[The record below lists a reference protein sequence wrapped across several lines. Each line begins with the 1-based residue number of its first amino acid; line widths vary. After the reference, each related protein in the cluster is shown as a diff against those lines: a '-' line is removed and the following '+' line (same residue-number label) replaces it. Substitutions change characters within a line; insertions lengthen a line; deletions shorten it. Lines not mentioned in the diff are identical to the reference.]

1 MRTSPSFSRA
11 CIHLEPIRLI
21 ARLGGASW
29 QMSHRSA
36 PTLPFST
43 PPSYSHSYSRP
54 ARDPLRG
61 LRPWS
66 QPRTDEAGWTGARM
80 SDASIR
86 KQDTPIWRPP
96 GPSEGHAIIR
106 AHRRPPP
113 PPQAIEPPVDD
124 KSTELLAD
132 ELRKSAAILAQAQ
145 AQMAEERQLSQM
157 REREAQAQLSEAIEL
172 GRQEERQK
180 AQLAVREA
188 NDSLS
193 ALAEANEQG
202 APAKGGKRAQKSGS
216 KAVSRGVPRRSKRHG
231 QHERVAVA
239 EEEEDEEEADEEY
252 GEAEADSE

>member
-1 MRTSPSFSRA
+1 
-11 CIHLEPIRLI
+11 
-21 ARLGGASW
+21 
-29 QMSHRSA
+29 MSHRSA

-113 PPQAIEPPVDD
+113 PPH
-124 KSTELLAD
+124 L
-132 ELRKSAAILAQAQ
+132 
-145 AQMAEERQLSQM
+145 
-157 REREAQAQLSEAIEL
+157 
-172 GRQEERQK
+172 
-180 AQLAVREA
+180 
-188 NDSLS
+188 
-193 ALAEANEQG
+193 
-202 APAKGGKRAQKSGS
+202 GKRAQKSS
-216 KAVSRGVPRRSKRHG
+216 NKAVSRGVPRRSKRHG

-239 EEEEDEEEADEEY
+239 EGEDEEEEADEEY

>member
-1 MRTSPSFSRA
+1 
-11 CIHLEPIRLI
+11 
-21 ARLGGASW
+21 
-29 QMSHRSA
+29 
-36 PTLPFST
+36 
-43 PPSYSHSYSRP
+43 
-54 ARDPLRG
+54 
-61 LRPWS
+61 
-66 QPRTDEAGWTGARM
+66 M

-202 APAKGGKRAQKSGS
+202 AAFVKRVERAHIAGALAEQRRGLEHEINESRLTTDHEISELRQMLLVGLTRPVQPHHQK
-216 KAVSRGVPRRSKRHG
+216 
-231 QHERVAVA
+231 
-239 EEEEDEEEADEEY
+239 
-252 GEAEADSE
+252 